1 MQVNILL
8 AGVGGQGILTSAAI
22 LARAAMNSDINVITA
37 ETHGMAQRGGSV
49 EVHVRMGDV
58 YSPLI
63 PEGSADYLL
72 SLELSEVLRYAKY
85 CHENTVAIVNTGKIL
100 PLAVSRGEAKYP
112 DFDEIKKSTSWMKTI
127 FVDASKIAEEAGNVQ
142 ATNVAIIGAF
152 CGVCDLFSLKTLEE
166 AVKEVL
172 PEKIHDV
179 NIKALRMGYS
189 ATSKMQIS

>member
-1 MQVNILL
+1 MQVNVLL
-8 AGVGGQGILTSAAI
+8 TGVGGQGILTSAAI
-22 LARAAMNSDINVITA
+22 LAKAAMNSDLNVITA

-49 EVHVRMGDV
+49 EVHVRIGDV
-58 YSPLI
+58 LSPLI

-85 CHENTVAIVNTGKIL
+85 CCESTVAVVNTGRIL
-100 PLAVSRGEAKYP
+100 PLAVSRGEARYP
-112 DFDEIKKSTSWMKTI
+112 DFEEIKKSTSWMKTI
-127 FVDASKIAEEAGNVQ
+127 FVDASRIAEKAGNVQ

-152 CGVCDLFSLKTLEE
+152 CGVCDLFSLETLEE

-179 NIKALRMGYS
+179 NIRALRMGYS
-189 ATSKMQIS
+189 ATGKS